1 MFDTESFVGDCVA
14 AIGESEPRSAIK
26 DVLERAMADPAAVAE
41 ALPPARAGISRLH
54 CSPELTVLHVVWAPH
69 MSFGPHDHRMW
80 AAIGIYSGGED
91 NSFFRRT
98 GDTLTSSGGKVLRPR
113 DVALL
118 GESTIHAVANPTAEF
133 TGSIHIYGGDFFAT
147 TRSEW
152 RGEPYR
158 EQAYDVEY
166 VLNYFEE
173 ANRTHAT

>member
-1 MFDTESFVGDCVA
+1 MFDTESFVSDCVA

-26 DVLERAMADPAAVAE
+26 DVLERAMADPGAVAE
-41 ALPPARAGISRLH
+41 ALPPARAGIARLH
-54 CSPELTVLHVVWAPH
+54 CSAELTILHVVWAPH

-98 GDTLTSSGGKVLRPR
+98 GETITRSGGKALRPR

-118 GESTIHAVANPTAEF
+118 GDNTIHAVTNPTAEF

-158 EQAYDVEY
+158 EQPYDVDY

-173 ANRTHAT
+173 ANRTHAS